1 MRAVVKRGTRL
12 VLDDVADLTPGPGQ
26 ALVRTLACG
35 ICGSDLHMLHH
46 MEHMLSLGRRAG
58 APPAADPAKDIV
70 MGHEFSCE
78 VVDYGPGSDR
88 KIKTGSTVVSVPVN
102 FGPAGVET
110 VGYSNRFP
118 GGYAEQMLLFEPMLI
133 QVPNGLAADHAAL
146 TEPFAVGLHAVN
158 KAQMDKDSVAL
169 VIGCGPVGLAVIA
182 ALKAKA
188 LGPIHA
194 ADFSAARRRLAE
206 SYGAD
211 VVIDPAAGDPHAM
224 WSALGVPTNAGEVM
238 ATMMSGAPVRRPV
251 IFECVGVPGLIQ
263 SLIDAAPVHARIV
276 VVGVCMET
284 DRIEPGLAVTKE
296 IELRF
301 VLGYSPEEFAHTLR
315 QLAEGEIPAA
325 PILTGEVGLGGVAQA
340 FEDLKSPQ
348 RHAKILV
355 KPGLASQGAA

>member
-12 VLDDVADLTPGPGQ
+12 VLDEIADLTPGPGQ
-26 ALVRTLACG
+26 VLVRTLACG

-46 MEHMLSLGRRAG
+46 MEHMFALGRRAG
-58 APPAADPAKDIV
+58 SPSTTDPDKDIV
-70 MGHEFSCE
+70 MGHEFACE
-78 VVDYGPGSDR
+78 VIDHGPGSEK
-88 KIKTGSTVVSVPVN
+88 KIKAGSTVVSFPVN
-102 FGPAGVET
+102 FGPAGPET

-118 GGYAEQMLLFEPMLI
+118 GGYAEQMLLFEPMLLEA
-133 QVPNGLAADHAAL
+133 PNGLSADHAAL

-158 KAQMDKDSVAL
+158 KAQMDKDCVAL

-182 ALKAKA
+182 ALKAKG

-194 ADFSAARRRLAE
+194 TDYSPARRKLAE
-206 SYGAD
+206 AYGAD
-211 VVIDPAAGDPHAM
+211 SVVDPSAGDPHAM
-224 WSALGVPTNAGEVM
+224 WKALGVPTNAGEVM
-238 ATMMSGAPVRRPV
+238 AAMIAGAPLRRPV

-263 SLIDAAPVHARIV
+263 SLIEAAPVQARVV

-301 VLGYSPEEFAHTLR
+301 VLGYSPDEFAQTLR
-315 QLAEGEIPAA
+315 QLAEGVIPAA
-325 PILTGEVGLGGVAQA
+325 PIITATVGLSGVAQA
-340 FEDLKSPQ
+340 FEDLKSPE

-355 KPGLASQGAA
+355 KPGQA